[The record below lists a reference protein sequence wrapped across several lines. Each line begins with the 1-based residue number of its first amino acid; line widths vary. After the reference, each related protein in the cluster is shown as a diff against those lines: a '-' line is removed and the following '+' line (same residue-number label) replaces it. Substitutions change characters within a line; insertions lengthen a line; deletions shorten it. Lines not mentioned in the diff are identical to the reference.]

1 MASTQQASTNGT
13 GEVLRPDQDFI
24 REVVRRGGDSV
35 KSCFQCGTCSV
46 RCLQT
51 SAREGASFPRKQ
63 MLLTQWGLKDR
74 VLADPDIWLCHQCND
89 CSVYCPRGAKPGDV
103 LAALR
108 GIAIERFSFPRFL
121 GKFFADPRFLPLVF
135 GIPAAILLVLVAALQ
150 GFNFPEGEIEYDRF
164 ISSTVIEIA
173 AGIVAAY
180 VVVVA
185 AISTVRLWRA
195 LQASAP
201 MPTPAV
207 APGDGAPADVAGASA
222 GPSEGPG
229 AMAAAK
235 PGLPASLVS
244 TAGDIA
250 LHTGFRQC
258 QADRLR
264 LWGHLAAF
272 YGMPLLMIAAG
283 LAAIYGFTGQEVQR
297 PPSDPAK
304 IFGNLG
310 GLLVFVGVVVF
321 AFNRLRTRD
330 GSWGRAVYSDWLLL
344 AMLFL
349 LVVTGAF
356 MEVARYGG
364 SGTAAYSLYLV
375 HLVIVFAAFVY
386 VPYGKFAHTFYR
398 AAALTFAKATAPGG
412 LLRGGGSSVR
422 LKAAI
427 QALVLAALMGALAFH
442 TIWWHNNGMHANLFD
457 GIGDGFLP
465 TVKGVAYNL
474 GLMASAGVL
483 LGLFMERLT
492 DLFGY
497 EVKKIEHFAEDE
509 EPGSSPPE
517 EPRSGEQVA

>member
-1 MASTQQASTNGT
+1 MASTQASTSGT
-13 GEVLRPDQDFI
+13 GEVLKPDQDFI

-35 KSCFQCGTCSV
+35 KKCFQCGTCSV

-89 CSVYCPRGAKPGDV
+89 CSVYCPRGSKPGDV

-121 GKFFADPRFLPLVF
+121 GKFFAEPRFLPLMF

-150 GFNFPEGEIEYDRF
+150 GFSFPAGDIEYDRF
-164 ISSTVIEIA
+164 IKDTAIEITA
-173 AGIVAAY
+173 AILVAYAVIVAS
-180 VVVVA
+180 
-185 AISTVRLWRA
+185 ISTLRLWRA
-195 LQASAP
+195 LQSAAP
-201 MPTPAV
+201 DPALAV
-207 APGDGAPADVAGASA
+207 ASGGGASEALAGASS

-235 PGLPASLVS
+235 PGLAGSLVS
-244 TAGDIA
+244 TAGGIA

-258 QADRLR
+258 QAERLR

-272 YGMPLLMIAAG
+272 YAMPLLMVAAG
-283 LAAIYGFTGQEVQR
+283 LAALYGFTGQDVQR

-304 IFGNLG
+304 LFGNLG
-310 GLLVFVGVVVF
+310 GLLLFVGVMVF
-321 AFNRLRTRD
+321 AYNRLRTRD

-344 AMLFL
+344 GMLFAI
-349 LVVTGAF
+349 VVTGAF
-356 MEVARYGG
+356 MEVARYAG
-364 SGTAAYSLYLV
+364 SGAAAYSLYLV

-386 VPYGKFAHTFYR
+386 APYGKFAHTFYR

-422 LKAAI
+422 LKAGI
-427 QALVLAALMGALAFH
+427 QALVLAVLMGALAWH
-442 TIWWHNNGMHANLFD
+442 TIWWHNNGMQAELFN
-457 GIGDGFLP
+457 GIGDSFLD
-465 TVKGVAYNL
+465 TVKGVGYNL
-474 GLMASAGVL
+474 GLMFAAGAL
-483 LGLFMERLT
+483 LGLFMERFTVLI
-492 DLFGY
+492 GY
-497 EVKKIEHFAEDE
+497 EVKKIEHFTEEE
-509 EPGSSPPE
+509 EPEAGSPGESG
-517 EPRSGEQVA
+517 SGEQVA

>member
-1 MASTQQASTNGT
+1 
-13 GEVLRPDQDFI
+13 
-24 REVVRRGGDSV
+24 
-35 KSCFQCGTCSV
+35 
-46 RCLQT
+46 
-51 SAREGASFPRKQ
+51 

-103 LAALR
+103 LAAVR

-121 GKFFADPRFLPLVF
+121 GKFFAEPRFLPLMF

-150 GFNFPEGEIEYDRF
+150 GFSFPAGEIEYDRF
-164 ISSTVIEIA
+164 ILDTAIEIA
-173 AGIVAAY
+173 AAIVVTYAVIVAG
-180 VVVVA
+180 
-185 AISTVRLWRA
+185 ISTLRLWRA
-195 LQASAP
+195 LQSAAP
-201 MPTPAV
+201 QPAPAV
-207 APGDGAPADVAGASA
+207 ASIGGAPAALADSPT

-229 AMAAAK
+229 AMAAAR

-250 LHTGFRQC
+250 FHKGFRQC

-272 YGMPLLMIAAG
+272 YGMPLLMVAAG
-283 LAAIYGFTGQEVQR
+283 LAALYGFTGQEVQR

-310 GLLVFVGVVVF
+310 GLLLFVGVMVF
-321 AFNRLRTRD
+321 AYNRLRTRD

-344 AMLFL
+344 GMLFL
-349 LVVTGAF
+349 IVVTGAF
-356 MEVARYGG
+356 MEVARYAG

-386 VPYGKFAHTFYR
+386 APYGKFAHTFYR
-398 AAALTFAKATAPGG
+398 AAALTFARATAPGG
-412 LLRGGGSSVR
+412 LLRGGGSLMR

-427 QALVLAALMGALAFH
+427 QALVLAALMGALAWH
-442 TIWWHNNGMHANLFD
+442 TILWHNNGMHGELFN
-457 GIGDGFLP
+457 GIGDNVLD
-465 TVKGVAYNL
+465 TLKGVGYNL

-492 DLFGY
+492 DLIGY
-497 EVKKIEHFAEDE
+497 EVKKIEHFAEEE
-509 EPGSSPPE
+509 EPASGPPE
-517 EPRSGEQVA
+517 ESKSGEQVA

>member
-1 MASTQQASTNGT
+1 MASTQASTDGT
-13 GEVLRPDQDFI
+13 GELLRPDQDFI

-35 KSCFQCGTCSV
+35 KKCFQCGTCSV

-51 SAREGASFPRKQ
+51 SAREGAPFPRKQ

-103 LAALR
+103 LAAVR
-108 GIAIERFSFPRFL
+108 GVAIERFSFPSFL
-121 GKFFADPRFLPLVF
+121 GKFFADPKFLPLIF
-135 GIPAAILLVLVAALQ
+135 GIPAVILLVLVAALQ
-150 GFNFPEGEIEYDRF
+150 GFSFPEGEIEYDRF

-180 VVVVA
+180 AVIVA
-185 AISTVRLWRA
+185 GISTLRLWRA
-195 LQASAP
+195 LRSAAP
-201 MPTPAV
+201 EPAFAV
-207 APGDGAPADVAGASA
+207 GSGDGESAALAGAPA
-222 GPSEGPG
+222 GPPDGPG
-229 AMAAAK
+229 AMAAARA
-235 PGLPASLVS
+235 GLPASIFS

-258 QADRLR
+258 QADRMR

-272 YGMPLLMIAAG
+272 YGMPLLMLAAG
-283 LAAIYGFTGQEVQR
+283 LAALYGFTGQEVQR

-310 GLLVFVGVVVF
+310 GLLLFVGVMVF
-321 AFNRLRTRD
+321 AYNRLRTRD

-344 AMLFL
+344 GMLLL
-349 LVVTGAF
+349 LVVTGAM
-356 MEVARYGG
+356 MEVARYAG

-386 VPYGKFAHTFYR
+386 APYGKFAHIFYR
-398 AAALTFAKATAPGG
+398 AAALTFTRATVPGG
-412 LLRGGGSSVR
+412 LLRGGGSLMR

-427 QALVLAALMGALAFH
+427 QALVLASLMGALAFH
-442 TIWWHNNGMHANLFD
+442 TIWWHNNGMHAELFD
-457 GIGDGFLP
+457 GIGDDFVA

-492 DLFGY
+492 DLMGY
-497 EVKKIEHFAEDE
+497 KVKKIEHFAEDE
-509 EPGSSPPE
+509 EPALGPTE
-517 EPRSGEQVA
+517 ESKSGEQVA